1 MCVDQARVLEVGSR
15 EGAIGNPLNN
25 PGSHWSHGSLYPS
38 FDHSVHLKWNE
49 DYRLSCDGIEPV
61 AMPHWCV
68 CKIKLTTW
76 EEWVWRNRRSVS
88 CLMLNNHSIKQEN
101 VLATH
106 KVHMSILAWV
116 HLFWWTHFS
125 RAKWSTALYT
135 LVTCHGWCWSIAR
148 RSPVLLS
155 TGTYSALP
163 LFSLFKP
170 IFWHSML
177 KCIIGKYENA
187 VQSQHCTVS

>member
-1 MCVDQARVLEVGSR
+1 MDLCIPVSIILST
-15 EGAIGNPLNN
+15 
-25 PGSHWSHGSLYPS
+25 
-38 FDHSVHLKWNE
+38 WNE
-49 DYRLSCDGIEPV
+49 MKTTDCLVMGSNQLQCHIGVYG
-61 AMPHWCV
+61 A
-68 CKIKLTTW
+68 IKLTTW